1 MVSPDCCT
9 EFGNG
14 CFAWF
19 FQKPIVAGQAVP
31 AQFNVA
37 ELTPLMVMGTVETEL
52 VNVAEPV
59 TVQLVVSGE
68 VGHLADSVSV
78 AVVALAVKE
87 MVPGTVV
94 VDPPQVSVKLES
106 IVYRVPAVRSLA
118 FTVRV

>member
-14 CFAWF
+14 CFAEF

-37 ELTPLMVMGTVETEL
+37 EVTPLMVMGRVEPEL
-52 VNVAEPV
+52 VNVAVPV

-68 VGHLADSVSV
+68 VGHLADSVPV
-78 AVVALAVKE
+78 PVGALARTE

-94 VDPPQVSVKLES
+94 DDPPQVSVKLES
-106 IVYRVPAVRSLA
+106 IVYVVPAVRPLR

>member
-1 MVSPDCCT
+1 MVRPDCCT

-37 ELTPLMVMGTVETEL
+37 EATPLMVMGTVEPEL

-68 VGHLADSVSV
+68 VGHFADSVSV
-78 AVVALAVKE
+78 AVVAPAVKA
-87 MVPGTVV
+87 MAPGTLLL
-94 VDPPQVSVKLES
+94 DPPPVSLT
-106 IVYRVPAVRSLA
+106 P
-118 FTVRV
+118 